1 MQQSPDREIAKDA
14 LDNLIRKSRIHL
26 YKPIQIAEI
35 LHKVRTQPNSI
46 NLSNLEDYRNKSKK
60 WRDDVTRELIG
71 TTCTS
76 SARFQDDLFNSNAIP
91 PTILI
96 ELSKENIRTNGAV
109 EGYIYQ
115 NFFSRYAQLSEALNY
130 ARSASKDDFI
140 VTDFI
145 GRFRREPGLRRSI
158 DKVYEIVVYSLFA
171 ALVEALEL
179 EVLVS
184 VDEANKDALAEFADF
199 AKIVMSLDM
208 DNLFRIQEAKV
219 YRVGVAN
226 AADRG
231 LDMYANWGPAIQIK
245 HVNLDEALVEEIA
258 GSVTSDKIVIVCKD
272 ADEKLI
278 MLLLNQL
285 GWQNRIQGIVT
296 EDNLVCWYEKALRGV
311 FSEKLGER
319 LLEYLRDEMVY
330 EFPAADDK
338 PKILENRKY
347 DAVTDQF
354 WSV

>member
-1 MQQSPDREIAKDA
+1 
-14 LDNLIRKSRIHL
+14 
-26 YKPIQIAEI
+26 
-35 LHKVRTQPNSI
+35 
-46 NLSNLEDYRNKSKK
+46 
-60 WRDDVTRELIG
+60 
-71 TTCTS
+71 
-76 SARFQDDLFNSNAIP
+76 
-91 PTILI
+91 
-96 ELSKENIRTNGAV
+96 LSKENIRTNGAV